1 MYYLKRLKG
10 FLINYFST
18 QKKSIIT
25 TTPIFLT
32 IDRSNN
38 TEAVCENI
46 KRYFSE
52 MSIRVKKQITEENI
66 AIYIQEHNKTIIE
79 KAKKWKIPFVE
90 DNINFFALADE
101 VDNYEYLLAKA
112 KDEYNIQIRN
122 NMILPMEIL
131 VLLILNHLKMEM
143 YFQKLN
149 YLINMIAYLELV
161 IDYTL
166 ILNIN

>member
-112 KDEYNIQIRN
+112 KDEYNIFWDVSKYN
-122 NMILPMEIL
+122 PVALKKEIKYWER
-131 VLLILNHLKMEM
+131 IKQEEHIKETRD
-143 YFQKLN
+143 N
-149 YLINMIAYLELV
+149 YS
-161 IDYTL
+161 DYYASRGC
-166 ILNIN
+166 